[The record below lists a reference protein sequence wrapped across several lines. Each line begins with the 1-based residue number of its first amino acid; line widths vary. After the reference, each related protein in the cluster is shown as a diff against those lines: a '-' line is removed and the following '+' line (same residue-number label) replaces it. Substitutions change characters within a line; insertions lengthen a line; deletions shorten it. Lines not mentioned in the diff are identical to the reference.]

1 MPSSGR
7 WYELFI
13 GMIPTGAEVACYMS
27 YTFKNDFRPFLTE
40 PRLLGVNSRADFWLI
55 QLCIAS
61 SVVYQSSVGIAI
73 PKQKQTI
80 LLFGFASNTFLSKL
94 DCAWD
99 LKGSHTIVCK
109 TFSHTGDHTIL
120 SFSPNY
126 FPPLMCF
133 RNRQVTPSIGGKKG
147 KVPWMANR

>member
-1 MPSSGR
+1 MDPNLRSLFGLTSGQK
-7 WYELFI
+7 WHKF
-13 GMIPTGAEVACYMS
+13 
-27 YTFKNDFRPFLTE
+27 
-40 PRLLGVNSRADFWLI
+40 
-55 QLCIAS
+55 

-73 PKQKQTI
+73 PKEKQTI

-120 SFSPNY
+120 SLSPNY
-126 FPPLMCF
+126 FPPLICF
-133 RNRQVTPSIGGKKG
+133 WNRQVTPSIGGKKEKSSLNG
-147 KVPWMANR
+147 QYIEIVVIILPMKIEFQRGFPNAKMEGNRIAPYRLVWL